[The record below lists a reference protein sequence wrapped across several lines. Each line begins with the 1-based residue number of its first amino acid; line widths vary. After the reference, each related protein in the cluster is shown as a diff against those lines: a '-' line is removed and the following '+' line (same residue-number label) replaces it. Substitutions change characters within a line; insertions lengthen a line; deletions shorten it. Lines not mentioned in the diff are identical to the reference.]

1 MSTSE
6 IKLKQPKAWQN
17 GIKRIVSNQ
26 LFIPIA
32 ALLALVI
39 FNLIKDPSF
48 FKIALGSNSN
58 GDPVLSGYLI
68 NILNNASELVI
79 LAIGMTLVTSATG
92 GQDIS
97 VGATVTIAGS
107 VALKVVCGNTSRPEG
122 LAAPIIVAFLVA
134 MIVSMLFGAF
144 NGLIVAYF
152 KIQPMVATLI
162 LFTAGRSIAAWIN
175 NNELPVVSEPSFG
188 YCGNFIPGIPIPTP
202 IFVTIACIIVIAI
215 VLKFTNLRLYSQSVG
230 INANSSRLNGIN
242 PQFIKFLTFVILG
255 ACVSVAGFLQVSRLS
270 TINYSVVAKD
280 IEMDVILAVA
290 LGGNNLGGGKFS
302 MTASIL
308 GAYVIQFL
316 NTTLIKYKVKN
327 TAVPAYKA
335 VVVIILIVISAPVVR
350 EKLNVLKKKM
360 SEKRNARKNTKSDD
374 TRITKEVG

>member
-6 IKLKQPKAWQN
+6 IKLKQPKAWQS
-17 GIKRIVSNQ
+17 GIKRVVSNQ

-48 FKIALGSNSN
+48 FKITLGSNSN

-97 VGATVTIAGS
+97 VGATVAIAGS

-162 LFTAGRSIAAWIN
+162 LFTAGRSIAAWIH

-188 YCGNFIPGIPIPTP
+188 YWGNFIPGIPIPTP
-202 IFVTIACIIVIAI
+202 VFVTIACIIVIAL

-230 INANSSRLNGIN
+230 INADSSRLNGIN

-335 VVVIILIVISAPVVR
+335 IVVIILIVISAPIVR
-350 EKLNVLKKKM
+350 EKLNAFKKRI
-360 SEKRNARKNTKSDD
+360 SEKSKNKKADISDH
-374 TRITKEVG
+374 TKEVG

>member
-6 IKLKQPKAWQN
+6 IKLKQPKVWQN
-17 GIKRIVSNQ
+17 TIRKIVSNQ

-48 FKIALGSNSN
+48 FKITMGDNSN

-68 NILNNASELVI
+68 TILNNASELVI

-97 VGATVTIAGS
+97 VGATVAIAGS
-107 VALKVVCGNTSRPEG
+107 VALKVVCGNTSRPET
-122 LAAPIIVAFLVA
+122 LAQPIIVAFLVA

-144 NGLIVAYF
+144 NGLIVSYF

-175 NNELPVVSEPSFG
+175 NNELPVVSDPSFG
-188 YCGNFIPGIPIPTP
+188 YCGNFIPGIPVPTP
-202 IFVTIACIIVIAI
+202 IFITIACIIVIAI
-215 VLKFTNLRLYSQSVG
+215 VLKLTNLRLYSQSVG
-230 INANSSRLNGIN
+230 INADSSRLNGIN

-350 EKLNVLKKKM
+350 EKLDALKKKIH
-360 SEKRNARKNTKSDD
+360 EKRNTHKRIKPDD
-374 TRITKEVG
+374 AQITKEVG